1 MNDNMRRLF
10 IVLLWISVV
19 GCFVQC
25 ASTYNNAIDEYEII
39 FNPEGKWSFSSTV
52 AIDTN
57 TFAISS
63 YRLRIPFCETT
74 KNGTII
80 VGADIREGTA
90 SDQTKISIGIVRST
104 DGGRSFSDAKII
116 IPHTEESDW
125 DRAMDGTILVDSHT
139 GRIFVFAHRV
149 LTKVVWEQIHTMGD
163 YGFSCQYVYSDDDGI
178 TWSEPKELRNVLTC
192 NIPYI
197 VSIFGGVGH
206 GITMKDGT
214 LVLPIQCKMAMDYN
228 ADVFNIQSG
237 IIYSKDNGKTW
248 TLSTTL
254 VPCYSSENM
263 VVEYKPGE
271 LMTNCKSYIGHR
283 RVYVTPDMGDTWT
296 AHETD
301 STLIEPYACQ
311 GTLHKIG
318 NWGFFLNPNNSESRS
333 NLTLQITDDF
343 VRWKPVVELYP
354 EKCFGYSCVCNNGKV
369 IYAALEMNGEFI
381 TLHKVEN
388 D

>member
-1 MNDNMRRLF
+1 MKRRIAIYFFLCLF
-10 IVLLWISVV
+10 GFFFS
-19 GCFVQC
+19 QC
-25 ASTYNNAIDEYEII
+25 
-39 FNPEGKWSFSSTV
+39 SSNEVPIGESYIKYYPNGEWKYTKAV
-52 AIDTN
+52 AIDTC
-57 TFAISS
+57 TFKAPS
-63 YRLRIPFCETT
+63 YRLRIPFCECTNAET
-74 KNGTII
+74 LI
-80 VGADIREGTA
+80 VGTDIREGTA

-104 DGGRSFSDAKII
+104 DGGRTFSDAKII
-116 IPHTEESDW
+116 IPHTEKSDW
-125 DRAMDGTILVDSHT
+125 DRAMDGTILVDRHT

-149 LTKVVWEQIHTMGD
+149 LTKVVWEQTHTMGD

-214 LVLPIQCKMAMDYN
+214 LVLPIQCKMAMGDN

-318 NWGFFLNPNNSESRS
+318 SWGFFLNPNNSESRS

-343 VRWKPVVELYP
+343 IRWEPVVELYR
-354 EKCFGYSCVCNNGKV
+354 EKCFGYSCVCNNGKE
-369 IYAALEMNGEFI
+369 IYVALEMNGEAI
-381 TLHKVEN
+381 TLYKVEN